1 MTLLCFAFVASAR
14 LPPADVSIWWS
25 LVAVETDCTR
35 WHSVGVLASGLQ
47 VVELSYNSEGTGWEA
62 DHLILGGVP
71 MVYNGVKFGVIES
84 LPGCGKKPSMMVVT
98 VQGALSSSFFVI
110 TSPDDDE
117 PLLPLTRPASGL
129 RTAAPSTATT
139 PPPMLPATP
148 RSRLVQSSS
157 AEPEAILSK
166 SASSSGELCLW
177 RYAHR
182 AAIGHAEHVHVDRGA
197 VVLVAPCH
205 GHRACLPV
213 RVNLARGLTPPTPPT
228 LPICISR
235 PASAACCAIALLPSS
250 LPRNRSEV
258 LDSAGLCAP
267 DDLFAATTAAIA
279 QTPPLPPLGGTRDT
293 TAMLGDEVAVVAVTG
308 DVVVDSGKLPLV
320 LSCMW
325 HWKDW
330 QNFSGQSRRGTL
342 PDEIVQFGACEVDRL
357 CVARGI
363 VVFHRGRR
371 RFLEHRQER
380 RIFTMLAQLSP
391 IAGNDPSRDAI
402 GEGKAESRATGEAR
416 KVGNTWTRRPRL
428 DGKS

>member
-267 DDLFAATTAAIA
+267 DHLFAATTAAIA
-279 QTPPLPPLGGTRDT
+279 QILPLPPLEEALGTRPLCW
-293 TAMLGDEVAVVAVTG
+293 AMRSPSSPSSGDAVVG
-308 DVVVDSGKLPLV
+308 SG
-320 LSCMW
+320 
-325 HWKDW
+325 
-330 QNFSGQSRRGTL
+330 RT
-342 PDEIVQFGACEVDRL
+342 GACVVAHVTLGGPAELLGAVEARNAARRDRSIWRL
-357 CVARGI
+357 
-363 VVFHRGRR
+363 RGRPFVR
-371 RFLEHRQER
+371 GSWHC
-380 RIFTMLAQLSP
+380 
-391 IAGNDPSRDAI
+391 
-402 GEGKAESRATGEAR
+402 
-416 KVGNTWTRRPRL
+416 
-428 DGKS
+428 